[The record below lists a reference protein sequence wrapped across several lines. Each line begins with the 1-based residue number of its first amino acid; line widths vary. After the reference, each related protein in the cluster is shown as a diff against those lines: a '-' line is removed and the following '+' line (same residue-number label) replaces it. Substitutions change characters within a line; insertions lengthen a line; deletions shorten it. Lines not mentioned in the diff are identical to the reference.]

1 MSFIQNNSLLILNVR
16 PGEMMESQSGIQMH
30 NPKIFGRLEN
40 NDCKKDIAFIVIHP
54 TSNFMAHYLFEPF
67 NKRNLSLLGLNT
79 RYMGNDT
86 MLLMERAIQDLGAG
100 VKYLREQNY
109 KKIILI
115 GNSGGGALVAMYQE
129 QAENL
134 TIKTTPDN
142 LTIDLENG
150 DLPKADGI
158 VLLCAHPGRAFTL
171 TDWIDPSITNEQDL
185 FSHDPTIDM
194 YNTDNGPKYETEWL
208 LNYRKVQRDRNDYL
222 TDWVI
227 SRLDEMDQS
236 VASDQAFIVHRTM
249 ADPRFLDLSLDPND
263 REPGTIWG
271 DPKQINYA
279 ANNIGRFTTL
289 RSFLSQ
295 WSMRLS
301 RANGPKCLSNTTV
314 PVLNVNFTA
323 DKCVFPSQI
332 EMWSKACGDRCTDYS
347 LKGAEHYPHHTP
359 NKIDEL
365 SDVIAEWTEEI

>member
-1 MSFIQNNSLLILNVR
+1 MSIEHNDSLLILNVR
-16 PGEMMESQSGIQMH
+16 RGEMMESQSGIQMH

-40 NDCKKDIAFIVIHP
+40 NRPEKDLAFIIIHP

-67 NKRNLSLLGLNT
+67 NKRSLSLLGLNT
-79 RYMGNDT
+79 RYIGNDT

-100 VKYLREQNY
+100 VKYLRKQGY

-115 GNSGGGALVAMYQE
+115 GNSGGGALVSMYQE

-142 LTIDLENG
+142 LFIDLKNE

-158 VLLCAHPGRAFTL
+158 ILLCAHPGRAYTL
-171 TDWIDPSITNEQDL
+171 TDWIDPAVTNEQDL
-185 FSHDPTIDM
+185 FSHDPSIDM
-194 YNTDNGPKYETEWL
+194 YNTNNGPKYKKKWL
-208 LNYRKVQRDRNDYL
+208 SNYRKVQLDRNNRL

-227 SRLDEMDQS
+227 SRLDKMDHS
-236 VASDQAFIVHRTM
+236 VASDQAFIIHRTM

-271 DPKQINYA
+271 DPKKINYA

-295 WSMRLS
+295 WSVRLS
-301 RANGPKCLSNTTV
+301 RADGPKCLSNTTI

-332 EMWSKACGDRCTDYS
+332 EMWSKACGNRCTNYN
-347 LKGAEHYPHHTP
+347 LKGAEHYPHNTP
-359 NKIDEL
+359 DKIDEL
-365 SDVIAEWTEEI
+365 SNLITDWSDQI